1 MRQFPRLLMLLFTP
15 LILGAA
21 PPGGDISV
29 VGGAFCESG
38 LVLDAERS
46 VDRLFAEA
54 DKIAGRSQECPS
66 ACAPAINQA
75 DFCAY
80 GDQLALNDVAFG
92 SIAGSAVDASLLFDT
107 AAASGQHVLE
117 TLSEQVTLFSNEA
130 IDVLDEATAAVD
142 AARTGSSAAL
152 PDETRWNLVARDL
165 ADLHDVFTL
174 LDSLG
179 LASGDVASLTG
190 HLAAAVSTFE
200 RERDALHKAIAGAA
214 VLEPAEADRLTDVLS
229 NAKQAL
235 GLVKAQISQSAE
247 RAASEMDATV
257 DTEANANPPATALST
272 DYQDA
277 AACLTSLSLT
287 LMTGR
292 EALLETKRIL
302 QDCRPL
308 NDCRITPMP
317 TRFSLERILAREEEA
332 AKQSFAVTS
341 SMCQ

>member
-1 MRQFPRLLMLLFTP
+1 MRHIQTFILVLLSPF
-15 LILGAA
+15 ILGAA
-21 PPGGDISV
+21 TPGGDISV
-29 VGGAFCESG
+29 VGGAFCETG
-38 LVLDAERS
+38 LIVDAERS

-80 GDQLALNDVAFG
+80 GDQLALSDVAFG

-107 AAASGQHVLE
+107 AAASGQHVLV
-117 TLSEQVTLFSNEA
+117 TLSQQLTLFSNEA
-130 IDVLDEATAAVD
+130 IDVLETTSAAVE
-142 AARTGSSAAL
+142 AARAGTSAAL

-165 ADLHDVFTL
+165 ADFHDALTL

-190 HLAAAVSTFE
+190 NLAAAISVLE
-200 RERDALHKAIAGAA
+200 RERDALHKAIDGAA

-229 NAKQAL
+229 NARQAL

-247 RAASEMDATV
+247 RAESEMGTAV
-257 DTEANANPPATALST
+257 NTEANANPPATALST

-292 EALLETKRIL
+292 EALIETKRIL

-317 TRFSLERILAREEEA
+317 KSFSLERILSREEEA

>member
-1 MRQFPRLLMLLFTP
+1 MRHKQTFLFILTLP
-15 LILGAA
+15 FILGAT

-29 VGGAFCESG
+29 DGGAFCEAG
-38 LVLDAERS
+38 LVVDAERS

-66 ACAPAINQA
+66 ACAPAVNQA

-92 SIAGSAVDASLLFDT
+92 NLAGSAVDASLLFDT
-107 AAASGQHVLE
+107 AAASGQHVLV
-117 TLSEQVTLFSNEA
+117 TFSQQLTLFSNEA
-130 IDVLDEATAAVD
+130 IDVLDKATVAVD
-142 AARTGSSAAL
+142 AARAGSSATL

-165 ADLHDVFTL
+165 ADLHDVLTL

-179 LASGDVASLTG
+179 LTTGDVASLTG
-190 HLAAAVSTFE
+190 NLAAAVSTFE
-200 RERDALHKAIAGAA
+200 RERDALHKAIDGAA
-214 VLEPAEADRLTDVLS
+214 VLEPAEAERLADVLS

-235 GLVKAQISQSAE
+235 GLVKTQIAQSAE
-247 RAASEMDATV
+247 RAASEMDAAV
-257 DTEANANPPATALST
+257 NTEATANPPATALST

-317 TRFSLERILAREEEA
+317 TRFSLERILSREEEA

>member
-1 MRQFPRLLMLLFTP
+1 MRQYSRLLMCLFLP
-15 LILGAA
+15 FILSAA
-21 PPGGDISV
+21 AQGGDISV
-29 VGGAFCESG
+29 SGGNFCDAG
-38 LVLDAERS
+38 LVVDAERS
-46 VDRLFAEA
+46 VDRIFAEA
-54 DKIAGRSQECPS
+54 DRIAGKSQECPS

-80 GDQLALNDVAFG
+80 GDQLALSDVAF
-92 SIAGSAVDASLLFDT
+92 SNLAGSAVDASLLFDT
-107 AAASGQHVLE
+107 AAASGQHVLV
-117 TLSEQVTLFSNEA
+117 TLSQQLTLFSDEA
-130 IDVLDEATAAVD
+130 ISVLEKAVASVD
-142 AARTGSSAAL
+142 AARAGTSAPL

-165 ADLHDVFTL
+165 ADLYGALSL
-174 LDSLG
+174 LHSLE
-179 LASGDVASLTG
+179 LATGDVSSLTR
-190 HLAAAVSTFE
+190 HLAAAISTFE
-200 RERDALHKAIAGAA
+200 RERDALHKAVDGAA
-214 VLEPAEADRLTDVLS
+214 VLESAEADRLVDAFS

-235 GLVKAQISQSAE
+235 GLVKAQISQSADKVE
-247 RAASEMDATV
+247 SEMAV
-257 DTEANANPPATALST
+257 APNTEANANPPATALST

-277 AACLTSLSLT
+277 AACLTGLSLT

-317 TRFSLERILAREEEA
+317 TSFSLERILSREEEA